1 MNLLLEQRPTT
12 VKSSKSQPISSALL
26 AEQNNDYDLNS
37 SSSSSST
44 SLSSSLVLKLKRQ
57 TTTTTTTT
65 TSQASRMTG
74 EDDEEHDDQ
83 QQTRSTRM
91 KQRSHPSSSSSSSS
105 STTTTTTMATT
116 TTRRPSSPAF
126 NGKQQQ
132 QTSNKRS
139 VNIDNNNNDLSSHL
153 DEISSSKRF
162 KPDQNHASSSNKVDA
177 SVETVSVGLATEP
190 DHLGPCEPGTS
201 VVLEGIVWNETDSG
215 VLVVN
220 VTWRGKTYVGT
231 LLDSTKQDWACP
243 RLTCESPTS
252 DYDPRNTSKTSRTK
266 RATAGGTSRSSNS
279 SNTAVS
285 SFQQITS
292 IILSS
297 GIDDRRLR
305 NNVKSRQS
313 KRLNQLS
320 NANNEDNTASPSPL
334 ASPHRTNQSFF
345 PSETATT
352 TTAAGNSEGQLIPC
366 SEANCHKRFT
376 STVAL
381 GYHLSDAHKKT
392 SPASLPPSSCSSSS
406 SSSSSANTTITSSS
420 HSSTPIVSQA
430 NRRDEEDVAHILA
443 NVAHYARRT
452 SPPPVTSPEHQILT
466 TTTTPTSNSTALTWP
481 CPQISSNLVQTSSLN
496 NDERQKLSTEKIYSA
511 SNILDNP
518 SPTPLL
524 TTTRTTDSDIKNN
537 DRKSPSISSN
547 ESSTWNGEKKDR
559 NNNKKRSKTTPIPT
573 ASSSTFV
580 PITLPSS
587 IPLTSTSPA
596 YSDISD
602 EEPTTTNDSILPPST
617 INLLSGTHSNVDD
630 KTNSTSTYLSSNS
643 DWTAQMLFQQ
653 FSPYISQSTLVPTP
667 TTSIVPST
675 NNETTKSKRST
686 TPNGLNSKNHCS
698 SNNNDSAVK
707 NILDARRSSSIKS
720 GSASTSPP
728 MNLFHFHSNGTTTN
742 TNESTTKFSP
752 SIINTLTSPNENLL
766 HPSTNNPSTSSTTT
780 VTPTST
786 PPSTLKPMEIL
797 DFSLNPSNGQYAH
810 SSSLHPSR

>member
-1 MNLLLEQRPTT
+1 MNLLLEQRPTS
-12 VKSSKSQPISSALL
+12 VKSSKSQPISSTLL
-26 AEQNNDYDLNS
+26 VDQSNEYDVNS
-37 SSSSSST
+37 SSS
-44 SLSSSLVLKLKRQ
+44 SSSLVLKLKRQ
-57 TTTTTTTT
+57 TTTTTT
-65 TSQASRMTG
+65 SQASRMTG
-74 EDDEEHDDQ
+74 EDNEEHDDQ

-105 STTTTTTMATT
+105 STTMATT
-116 TTRRPSSPAF
+116 TVRRPSSPAF

-132 QTSNKRS
+132 QQQQQTNSKRS
-139 VNIDNNNNDLSSHL
+139 ITIDNNNNDLSSHL
-153 DEISSSKRF
+153 DDISSSKRF
-162 KPDQNHASSSNKVDA
+162 KSDQNHTSSSNKVDA

-252 DYDPRNTSKTSRTK
+252 DYDPRSSSKTSRTK
-266 RATAGGTSRSSNS
+266 RTTAGGTNRSTNPSNS
-279 SNTAVS
+279 SVS

-297 GIDDRRLR
+297 GIDERRLR
-305 NNVKSRQS
+305 NNVKPRQS

-320 NANNEDNTASPSPL
+320 NTNNEENSTASPSPL

-352 TTAAGNSEGQLIPC
+352 TATGNSEGQLIPC

-381 GYHLSDAHKKT
+381 SYHLSDAHKKT
-392 SPASLPPSSCSSSS
+392 SSSSS
-406 SSSSSANTTITSSS
+406 SSSSSSLSSS
-420 HSSTPIVSQA
+420 SASSTPIVSQA

-443 NVAHYARRT
+443 NVAHYARRA
-452 SPPPVTSPEHQILT
+452 SPPPVTSPERQVLPTATAT
-466 TTTTPTSNSTALTWP
+466 TTTSNSTPLSWP

-496 NDERQKLSTEKIYSA
+496 NDERQKLPTEKIYFA

-518 SPTPLL
+518 PPATSLI
-524 TTTRTTDSDIKNN
+524 TTTTTTTNESDSKTT
-537 DRKSPSISSN
+537 DRKSPLS
-547 ESSTWNGEKKDR
+547 SSTDPSPWNGEKKDR
-559 NNNKKRSKTTPIPT
+559 NNNKKRSKTTPVPPT
-573 ASSSTFV
+573 TSSTFV
-580 PITLPSS
+580 PISLPSS

-602 EEPTTTNDSILPPST
+602 EESTTTTTTNESILPPST
-617 INLLSGTHSNVDD
+617 INLLSGTHSNIED
-630 KTNSTSTYLSSNS
+630 KTSPTSTFLPSNP

-675 NNETTKSKRST
+675 NKETTKSKRST

-698 SNNNDSAVK
+698 PTNNDSTVK
-707 NILDARRSSSIKS
+707 NILDARRSSTIKS
-720 GSASTSPP
+720 GSTSISPP
-728 MNLFHFHSNGTTTN
+728 MNLYHFHSNGTTTN
-742 TNESTTKFSP
+742 PNEPTTKFSP

-766 HPSTNNPSTSSTTT
+766 HPSTNNTTSNSSSTTT
-780 VTPTST
+780 ITPTTT